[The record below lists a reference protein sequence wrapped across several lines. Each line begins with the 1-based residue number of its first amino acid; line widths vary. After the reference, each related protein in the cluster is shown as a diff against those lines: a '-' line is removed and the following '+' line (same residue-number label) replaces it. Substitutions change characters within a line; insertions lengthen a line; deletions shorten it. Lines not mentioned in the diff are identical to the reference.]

1 MSNIFHYHVLENLL
15 YMGKYK
21 KKSYKNIRCKI
32 SAPKR
37 NDDVDLS
44 DVSYTV
50 LHIQDYFEFIVRKHG
65 ALTDNCSI

>member
-1 MSNIFHYHVLENLL
+1 MSNIFNYHVLENLL

-21 KKSYKNIRCKI
+21 KKSYKNIRYKI

-50 LHIQDYFEFIVRKHG
+50 LHIQDYFELIVRKHG

>member
-1 MSNIFHYHVLENLL
+1 
-15 YMGKYK
+15 MGKYK
-21 KKSYKNIRCKI
+21 KKSYKNIRYKI

-50 LHIQDYFEFIVRKHG
+50 LHIQDYFELIVRKHG